1 MVDSNKTFDIVIA
14 MKIVTAYNGDEKE
27 DICTWI
33 RELLLV
39 AEVNGWTDKDIM
51 RVAFLSLQEK
61 ARAWSAQILKGKM
74 TEMTLE
80 ILLDLLKKRFS
91 SATAGDISITSF
103 CTLGVAMSREE
114 FSNMLRQATTI
125 CERKVITPNALAEMV
140 AHKAPAE
147 IRALL
152 FQTSKSVTTWEQF
165 VQVAEELA
173 PIAYRD
179 KILARVESHVKKDFR
194 KAEQTRGGSR
204 DQHFRQQYF
213 SQERRNVNGAPPR
226 NQGQGKFYCQLHGFG
241 SHKTSQCD
249 QVTEMVK
256 KEKARLGIRTVESD
270 AVEEKEDNASM
281 EVQNKNV
288 IYYFTRLGATK
299 NPFFIKG
306 EIGGRTRTILL
317 DTGADVSLVDVK
329 DLRGQTGILSP
340 YDGEV
345 KSVSGESLK
354 IKGKT
359 SSLEIRIGKNV
370 IKFSPLVMEECEY
383 VILGADVIFKSPE
396 ILLKILKRPTP
407 LSHAEESIRV
417 VTENGLNEEFRDMFK
432 TEIGELNLGT
442 SGTHNIETGEARPIC
457 QRNGRI
463 PIAQESDVESEI

>member
-1 MVDSNKTFDIVIA
+1 
-14 MKIVTAYNGDEKE
+14 
-27 DICTWI
+27 
-33 RELLLV
+33 
-39 AEVNGWTDKDIM
+39 
-51 RVAFLSLQEK
+51 
-61 ARAWSAQILKGKM
+61 
-74 TEMTLE
+74 
-80 ILLDLLKKRFS
+80 
-91 SATAGDISITSF
+91 
-103 CTLGVAMSREE
+103 
-114 FSNMLRQATTI
+114 
-125 CERKVITPNALAEMV
+125 
-140 AHKAPAE
+140 
-147 IRALL
+147 
-152 FQTSKSVTTWEQF
+152 
-165 VQVAEELA
+165 
-173 PIAYRD
+173 
-179 KILARVESHVKKDFR
+179 
-194 KAEQTRGGSR
+194 
-204 DQHFRQQYF
+204 
-213 SQERRNVNGAPPR
+213 
-226 NQGQGKFYCQLHGFG
+226 
-241 SHKTSQCD
+241 
-249 QVTEMVK
+249 MVK

-417 VTENGLNEEFRDMFK
+417 VTENGLKEEFRDMFK
-432 TEIGELNLGT
+432 TEIGELNLCT

-457 QRNGRI
+457 
-463 PIAQESDVESEI
+463 